1 MERNNTAMRRLAAVW
16 FADIVGFTELSSR
29 DEDAAM
35 KLVELFQ
42 TVTRR
47 AIPERGGTVV
57 KFLGDGG
64 LAVFPS
70 SDAATRAGLAVQ
82 REFAERASAAGH
94 PAALRIGIHVGE
106 VIGAPDGDV
115 YGDGVNIAA
124 RMQREAAPGQVVVSG
139 DVRRQ
144 LRQRSEYQCQVLGE
158 RSLRGVEEPVEI
170 CVV

>member
-1 MERNNTAMRRLAAVW
+1 MRRLAAVW

-47 AIPERGGTVV
+47 AIAERGGTVV

-82 REFAERASAAGH
+82 REFAERASTAGC

-115 YGDGVNIAA
+115 YGDGVNIGA
-124 RMQREAAPGQVVVSG
+124 RIQCEAEPGQVVVSG

-144 LRQRSEYQCQVLGE
+144 LRQRAGYQLQVVG
-158 RSLRGVEEPVEI
+158 
-170 CVV
+170 

>member
-115 YGDGVNIAA
+115 PAIEGAASTWSGAGVDEPLIRGPGDDDVDLDRLLDAP
-124 RMQREAAPGQVVVSG
+124 QRALAQDLELVS
-139 DVRRQ
+139 
-144 LRQRSEYQCQVLGE
+144 
-158 RSLRGVEEPVEI
+158 
-170 CVV
+170 